1 MTSICDGGRW
11 ELHIF
16 LKLGEMRQGQY
27 YQVSESIIKYGV
39 PLLNYFLF
47 KPRFVNK
54 WEIYIKDA
62 FGGEMIIWTASPLE
76 WPQHK
81 QPAVEKVIL

>member
-27 YQVSESIIKYGV
+27 YQVSESIHKIWST
-39 PLLNYFLF
+39 FAELF
-47 KPRFVNK
+47 PFQ
-54 WEIYIKDA
+54 
-62 FGGEMIIWTASPLE
+62 T
-76 WPQHK
+76 
-81 QPAVEKVIL
+81 